1 MAFRPVPPTC
11 QPRPKGEDG
20 LVTLA
25 RDDLVFQFHVEVIE
39 SRERRLP
46 VGVEVNQGAA
56 VPQLASVAGCVTST
70 QRTRSDSSASL
81 LEAQVTVRLAT
92 TRTIPTVAVALVSL
106 FMTLPFFNPL
116 CLNAWAGGRWAK
128 TSTVRIGMVRLIRKL
143 GGPDSWVVRFGLDL
157 LDLLDMV
164 HNMEPMVGDQFFEVQ
179 RAEER
184 MLPGSGGQVSGRQ
197 SADQHD
203 GVIQKPHQLLSSLL
217 DRLHRPAATVA
228 RREGSRRSPDGEVT
242 DALGNL
248 PGRGVDQMVQHFV
261 DRPLVAGLKARLLL
275 TDTPQAATAVGGGA
289 LHEDSQVGQTFG
301 GLVADV
307 GEGLLC
313 PFVPRDH

>member
-1 MAFRPVPPTC
+1 MIARPTATRAGLLRGPVHARAARTRNSTRLPRTVLAYPARGWAGRFARISARRVRYSVLSSSSRSCVPSATSRPSSIKRIRFASRTVSGRWAGVTTSKDWPPMAFRPVPPTC

-116 CLNAWAGGRWAK
+116 CLNA
-128 TSTVRIGMVRLIRKL
+128 
-143 GGPDSWVVRFGLDL
+143 
-157 LDLLDMV
+157 
-164 HNMEPMVGDQFFEVQ
+164 
-179 RAEER
+179 
-184 MLPGSGGQVSGRQ
+184 
-197 SADQHD
+197 
-203 GVIQKPHQLLSSLL
+203 
-217 DRLHRPAATVA
+217 
-228 RREGSRRSPDGEVT
+228 
-242 DALGNL
+242 
-248 PGRGVDQMVQHFV
+248 
-261 DRPLVAGLKARLLL
+261 
-275 TDTPQAATAVGGGA
+275 
-289 LHEDSQVGQTFG
+289 
-301 GLVADV
+301 
-307 GEGLLC
+307 
-313 PFVPRDH
+313 